1 MKLPS
6 LSKMFGPIPDPLALP
21 PERIETIRTVDR
33 IGYIGMGI
41 PSYPKWTA
49 VFEGHTTPIDLSV
62 EHVRPFDEGM
72 RTLALTRK
80 GDRLRMVHAK
90 DRLVEVENLSLDLQ
104 PATQD
109 AVR

>member
-6 LSKMFGPIPDPLALP
+6 LSRMFGPIHDPLALP
-21 PERIETIRTVDR
+21 PERIETIRTVER
-33 IGYIGMGI
+33 IGTIGMGL
-41 PSYPKWTA
+41 PCYPEWTA
-49 VFEGHTTPIDLSV
+49 MFEGHTTPIDLSV
-62 EHVRPFDEGM
+62 EHVRPIKEGM

-90 DRLVEVENLSLDLQ
+90 DRLVEVENLSLALE
-104 PATQD
+104 PTTQD